1 MKCLRVLAVVLLL
14 LLTGIVL
21 GVDVKTDYDKS
32 YDFSHLRTFAFKE
45 QRRPSESYLVHNTI
59 VDKRIRNAL
68 IKELEAQGFQYRPDG
83 PADFLVAYYA
93 RQKEKVDLESLD
105 YGMPRLW
112 RFGWGPLLWTHY
124 YTEGSLVVDFLD
136 PLTNQL
142 IWRGRATTVVSGL
155 DPSEK
160 QINEAVHALIKH
172 LEKDIHKARKDR

>member
-1 MKCLRVLAVVLLL
+1 MKRLRLLGVVLLL
-14 LLTGIVL
+14 MVTAIVL

-32 YDFSHLRTFAFKE
+32 YDFSRLKTFAFKE
-45 QRRPSESYLVHNTI
+45 QRRAPGSYLAHNTI

-68 IKELEAQGFQYRPDG
+68 IKELEAQRFQYRPDG

-105 YGMPRLW
+105 YGLPHW
-112 RFGWGPLLWTHY
+112 RFGLGPELWTHY
-124 YTEGSLVVDFLD
+124 YTEGSLVVDFVD

-172 LEKDIHKARKDR
+172 FEKDVQKAHKER